1 MIALCVAQSSVE
13 KFLQFLLNMSKF
25 DAQIITNFFRKL
37 QDFTINFRNI
47 QILNDIECA
56 IYLEQF
62 LKILIL

>member
-1 MIALCVAQSSVE
+1 MITLCVAQSSVE
-13 KFLQFLLNMSKF
+13 KFQFLLNMSRF